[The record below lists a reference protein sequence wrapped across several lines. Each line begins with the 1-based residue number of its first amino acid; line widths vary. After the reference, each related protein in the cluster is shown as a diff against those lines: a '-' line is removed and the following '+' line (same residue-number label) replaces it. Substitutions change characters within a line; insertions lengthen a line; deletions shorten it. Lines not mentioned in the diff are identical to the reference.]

1 MRSLRLVKI
10 LTALSMVLLTQCSGA
25 SSDPLMV
32 VNACDKI
39 RMPDYSTSFQVKL
52 AAEMPKLPR
61 EAQKVI
67 VDAGEMR
74 ADLRACRSATH

>member
-1 MRSLRLVKI
+1 
-10 LTALSMVLLTQCSGA
+10 
-25 SSDPLMV
+25 MV